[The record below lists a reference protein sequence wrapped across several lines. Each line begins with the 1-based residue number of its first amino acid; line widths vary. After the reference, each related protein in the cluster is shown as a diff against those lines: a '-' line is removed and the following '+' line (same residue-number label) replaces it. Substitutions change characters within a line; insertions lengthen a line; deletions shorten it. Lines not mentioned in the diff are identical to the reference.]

1 MSSYLLLRN
10 NKESGPFTMDE
21 VKSMS
26 LKTYDL
32 IWVVGKSAAWRYP
45 GEIPELKSFAPSVPE
60 QEADIFRKRTNTESQ
75 GSDFSNPQIPDS
87 HNSQRPA
94 VNSQRSVT
102 NRSVYINLP
111 AEKKSGGKQ
120 LSDLILE
127 ESGMITSDTS
137 QSEYDFTEI
146 YKSKPSAAARYSG
159 KILWISTI
167 MLLFGAGIMTGFF
180 ISDRRKFFSS
190 DENHPQNNP
199 ATQQVVFKDKK
210 ENSAGALDNNP
221 AISNDEITSFN
232 PDSLKKTNRI
242 PKKINGG
249 AVKKVITIN
258 AVNKDSMQAE
268 QAVLAAIRV
277 KDSLKQ
283 DAINKS
289 EMLYQRIKANPEKYL
304 NLSTGRYSTGLFG
317 GISSFPIT
325 VTNNSPVKI
334 EMVEVIIDY
343 IQNNE
348 KVFKTETLSFND
360 LEPGEDLTLKAPK
373 STRGTKIATHIH
385 IINMHQ
391 PDPGSSN

>member
-10 NKESGPFTMDE
+10 NKESGPFTLDE
-21 VKSMS
+21 VQGMS

-60 QEADIFRKRTNTESQ
+60 QGADNFLKKTNTENP
-75 GSDFSNPQIPDS
+75 GSDLSNTKIPDS
-87 HNSQRPA
+87 LNSQRPLA
-94 VNSQRSVT
+94 NSQRSVT

-111 AEKKSGGKQ
+111 AEKKSGNQ

-127 ESGMITSDTS
+127 ESGMITSNNP
-137 QSEYDFTEI
+137 QSEFDFTEI
-146 YKSKPSAAARYSG
+146 YKKQPSAAARYSG
-159 KILWISTI
+159 RILWISTI

-210 ENSAGALDNNP
+210 ENPAVSINNNP
-221 AISNDEITSFN
+221 VINNNEITSLN
-232 PDSLKKTNRI
+232 PDSVKKKNGI

-249 AVKKVITIN
+249 AVKKVVIIN
-258 AVNKDSMQAE
+258 AVNKDSMAAE
-268 QAVLAAIRV
+268 QAVLAAIRA

-317 GISSFPIT
+317 GISSFPVT
-325 VTNNSPVKI
+325 LTNNSPVKI

-360 LEPGEDLTLKAPK
+360 LEPGEDLTIKAPK
-373 STRGTKIATHIH
+373 SSRGTKIATHIH
-385 IINMHQ
+385 IINLHQ
-391 PDPGSSN
+391 PVPGSSN

>member
-21 VKSMS
+21 VKGMS

-45 GEIPELKSFAPSVPE
+45 GEIPELKSFVPSVPE
-60 QEADIFRKRTNTESQ
+60 QEADFFRKKTNTESQ
-75 GSDFSNPQIPDS
+75 GSDFSNTKIPDS
-87 HNSQRPA
+87 LNGQRSVVNGQRP
-94 VNSQRSVT
+94 VT

-111 AEKKSGGKQ
+111 ADKNSGNQ
-120 LSDLILE
+120 LSDLKLE
-127 ESGMITSDTS
+127 ESGLIASDTTES
-137 QSEYDFTEI
+137 IYDFSE
-146 YKSKPSAAARYSG
+146 KQPSVAVRYSG
-159 KILWISTI
+159 RILWFSTI
-167 MLLFGAGIMTGFF
+167 ILLFGAGIMTGFF
-180 ISDRRKFFSS
+180 ISDRRKYFSS

-199 ATQQVVFKDKK
+199 VTKQVVFKDKK
-210 ENSAGALDNNP
+210 ENSSGTVNNNL
-221 AISNDEITSFN
+221 AIENSELAASN
-232 PDSLKKTNRI
+232 PDSLKKTKGI
-242 PKKINGG
+242 LKKPGGG
-249 AVKKVITIN
+249 AVKKNTITN
-258 AVNKDSMQAE
+258 TVNKDSIAAE
-268 QAVLAAIRV
+268 QALLAEIRI
-277 KDSLKQ
+277 KDSLRQ

-289 EMLYQRIKANPEKYL
+289 EMLYQKIKANPEKYL

-317 GISSFPIT
+317 GISSFPVT

-360 LEPGEDLTLKAPK
+360 LEPGEALTIKAPK
-373 STRGTKIATHIH
+373 SARGTKISTHIH
-385 IINMHQ
+385 IIDGHQ

>member
-45 GEIPELKSFAPSVPE
+45 GEIPELKSFVPSVPE
-60 QEADIFRKRTNTESQ
+60 QEADFFRKRTNTESQ
-75 GSDFSNPQIPDS
+75 GSDFSNNKIPDLPNNQRPPAS
-87 HNSQRPA
+87 SQRP
-94 VNSQRSVT
+94 VT

-111 AEKKSGGKQ
+111 AEKKSENQ
-120 LSDLILE
+120 FSDLVLD
-127 ESGMITSDTS
+127 ESGLIASDIRE
-137 QSEYDFTEI
+137 SEYDFSEI
-146 YKSKPSAAARYSG
+146 YKQQPSAAVRYSG
-159 KILWISTI
+159 RILWISTI

-180 ISDRRKFFSS
+180 ISDRRKYFSS
-190 DENHPQNNP
+190 DENRPQSNSV
-199 ATQQVVFKDKK
+199 AKQVVFKDKK
-210 ENSAGALDNNP
+210 ENSAGAVNNNL
-221 AISNDEITSFN
+221 AIENSELTALSQ
-232 PDSLKKTNRI
+232 DSLKKTKGI
-242 PKKINGG
+242 PKKPGSGSLKRNLIINS
-249 AVKKVITIN
+249 
-258 AVNKDSMQAE
+258 VNTDSIAAE
-268 QAVLAAIRV
+268 QAILAAIRA

-289 EMLYQRIKANPEKYL
+289 VLLYQKIIANPEKYL

-317 GISSFPIT
+317 GISSFPVT
-325 VTNNSPVKI
+325 VTNNAPVKI

-360 LEPGEDLTLKAPK
+360 LEPGEALTIKAPK
-373 STRGTKIATHIH
+373 STRGTKINTHIH
-385 IINMHQ
+385 IINGNQ
-391 PDPGSSN
+391 PDPDSSH

>member
-1 MSSYLLLRN
+1 LLRN
-10 NKESGPFTMDE
+10 NKESGPFTLDE
-21 VKSMS
+21 VQGMS

-60 QEADIFRKRTNTESQ
+60 QGADNFLKKTNTENP
-75 GSDFSNPQIPDS
+75 GSDLSNTKIPDS
-87 HNSQRPA
+87 LNSQRPLA
-94 VNSQRSVT
+94 NSQRSVT

-111 AEKKSGGKQ
+111 AEKKSGNQ

-127 ESGMITSDTS
+127 ESGMITSNNP
-137 QSEYDFTEI
+137 QSEFDFTEI
-146 YKSKPSAAARYSG
+146 YKKQPSAAARYSG
-159 KILWISTI
+159 RILWISTI

-210 ENSAGALDNNP
+210 ENPAVSINNNP
-221 AISNDEITSFN
+221 VINNNEITSLN
-232 PDSLKKTNRI
+232 PDSVKKKNGI

-249 AVKKVITIN
+249 AVKKVVIIN
-258 AVNKDSMQAE
+258 AVNKDSMAAE
-268 QAVLAAIRV
+268 QAVLAAIRA

-317 GISSFPIT
+317 GISSFPVT
-325 VTNNSPVKI
+325 LTNNSPVKI

-360 LEPGEDLTLKAPK
+360 LEPGEDLTIKAPK
-373 STRGTKIATHIH
+373 SSRGTKIATHIH
-385 IINMHQ
+385 IINLHQ
-391 PDPGSSN
+391 PVPGSSN